1 MIHGRLANKDG
12 NGRER
17 WRTANLDMLVATNLY
32 SAFPGLGNNDQWHLL
47 PRRVKDLR
55 FQYFE
60 DTYHMTP
67 WSLERIRVLAKCF
80 RSSPQSRSGSQSDK
94 DSTMAGQQEEVDAFE
109 AAMMIALVAIKSR
122 SLLEH
127 DMLNLLAALPN
138 VPLPSVPD
146 NLCVDDLRNVLQN
159 LKEATQFGKMLRLLY
174 EMRLDNINKQ
184 LKLSCPKMR
193 CCIITE
199 GQLQV
204 GF

>member
-1 MIHGRLANKDG
+1 
-12 NGRER
+12 
-17 WRTANLDMLVATNLY
+17 MLIATDLY
-32 SAFPGLGNNDQWHLL
+32 SAFPGLGHNDQWHLL

-60 DTYHMTP
+60 DTYNMTP
-67 WSLERIRVLAKCF
+67 WSLERVRVLAKCF
-80 RSSPQSRSGSQSDK
+80 RPSQGSRSGSQSDN
-94 DSTMAGQQEEVDAFE
+94 DSAMAGQRAEANVFE
-109 AAMMIALVAIKSR
+109 AAMMIALIAIKSR

-138 VPLPSVPD
+138 LPLPSVPD
-146 NLCVDDLRNVLQN
+146 NLCVDDLRNTLQN

-174 EMRLDNINKQ
+174 EMRLDNVNKQ